1 MAMKRLTLSAAVAM
15 ASLLLLSGCQGS
27 SAPPTRP
34 TPRATVEYTGQA
46 LQGEVFNLKGTPLYS
61 MSKELRDK
69 VQVDGAPFLLLA
81 SRDPQEALLVVVT
94 DTTPEELMTR
104 KSEVK
109 DFSGVTETRDD
120 AGLVS
125 YIKNEFQLN
134 LKTDD
139 GGKLLILKVSSPPP
153 ATMPTPVASP
163 SGDGQ

>member
-1 MAMKRLTLSAAVAM
+1 
-15 ASLLLLSGCQGS
+15 
-27 SAPPTRP
+27 
-34 TPRATVEYTGQA
+34 
-46 LQGEVFNLKGTPLYS
+46 

-153 ATMPTPVASP
+153 TTMPTPVASP